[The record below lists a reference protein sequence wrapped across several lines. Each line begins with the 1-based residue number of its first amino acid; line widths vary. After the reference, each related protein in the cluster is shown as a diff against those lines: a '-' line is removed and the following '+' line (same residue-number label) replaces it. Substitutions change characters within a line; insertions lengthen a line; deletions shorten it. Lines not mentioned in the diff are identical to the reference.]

1 MHKRQVAGRMKQAAI
16 LLLALL
22 ATCCAREKQVA
33 NNAGETSGKTPPL
46 VSLCRDIDYSDTA
59 VLHDRAV
66 MQRHMVKIVKLLPH
80 SDSIVTRLALTCFF
94 RGIRHD
100 GRGMAIADSL
110 GNLYLNNPASPAR
123 DGELYIRFLDAM
135 LSVDSIPD
143 AIRLRAQ
150 DRLRTV
156 LLNRIGSTANDF
168 TYIERGGA
176 HGSLH
181 SSGDTRILLVFYD
194 PECPHCGDI
203 LKQIANAPKINA
215 AIADGQLIV
224 LAVYAEGKRDVWER
238 TKADMPRNWL
248 VGYDTTGILDN
259 DLYDLPA
266 MPTLYLLDPDKR
278 VMLKDPDARV
288 ILNVEF

>member
-22 ATCCAREKQVA
+22 ATCCAREKQGTT
-33 NNAGETSGKTPPL
+33 AGETSGKKPPL

-80 SDSIVTRLALTCFF
+80 SDSVVTRQALTCFF

-150 DRLRTV
+150 ERLRTA
-156 LLNRIGSTANDF
+156 LLNRVGSTANDF
-168 TYIERGGA
+168 TYIERSGA

-203 LKQIANAPKINA
+203 LDQIAKAPQINA
-215 AIADGQLIV
+215 AIAEGELTV
-224 LAVYAEGKRDVWER
+224 LAVYAEGKREVWEH
-238 TKADMPRNWL
+238 TKADMPANWL
-248 VGYDTTGILDN
+248 VGYDTTGILDR

-266 MPTLYLLDPDKR
+266 MPVLYLLAPDKK
-278 VMLKDPDARV
+278 VILKDPDVTKFLR
-288 ILNVEF
+288 IR